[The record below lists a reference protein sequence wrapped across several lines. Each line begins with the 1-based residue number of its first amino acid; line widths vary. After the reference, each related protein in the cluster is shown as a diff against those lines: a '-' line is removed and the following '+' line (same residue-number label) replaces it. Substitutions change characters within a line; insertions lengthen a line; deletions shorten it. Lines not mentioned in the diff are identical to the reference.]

1 MKFKCRRCGWV
12 GYEEE
17 LELEYIHYYEEDQFV
32 EETYPY
38 KCPICHNSDEV
49 YCTVNRYK

>member
-1 MKFKCRRCGWV
+1 MKYKCHRCGWV

-17 LELEYIHYYEEDQFV
+17 LELESIHYYEEDQFV
-32 EETYPY
+32 EETYPS